1 MTKEELIAIKQRFQ
15 IIGDTPALNRA
26 IDIAVQVAP
35 TDLSVLVTGESG
47 TGKEFFPN
55 IIHQYSQRKFGPYYP
70 INCAAIPE
78 GTIDSELFGHE
89 KGAFTGAIADR
100 KGYFEVADGG
110 TIFLD
115 EVAELPLPTQA
126 RLLRVLES
134 GEFIRVGASKVMKTN
149 VRVVA
154 ATNQDMAEAI
164 RKGLFRSDLYYRLN
178 AISIIIPPL
187 RERPDDI
194 LRLFRKFTGE
204 VTEKY
209 RMPSVKLSEEAKQLL
224 LQYRWPGNIRELKNL
239 AERVAVLA
247 KQQEITAED
256 IKEYIDTSI
265 NTMPVLYGDAAHHDS
280 NERSFSSEREILYQV
295 LFDMKKD
302 MRDLKALVNDLMQN
316 NPVDSSRVSQVYP
329 IYDETPAVSVSPAP
343 VVNTPLSTVPAKVAP
358 LPVKD
363 AEAEYVDASMSL
375 EDMEKDA
382 IRKAL
387 ERHGGRRKNAAEEL
401 NISERTLYRKIK
413 LYHLD

>member
-1 MTKEELIAIKQRFQ
+1 MSREELIAIKQRFQ

-47 TGKEFFPN
+47 SGKEFFPN
-55 IIHQYSQRKFGPYYP
+55 IIHQYSRRKFGPYYP

-154 ATNQDMAEAI
+154 ATNQDMSEAI
-164 RKGLFRSDLYYRLN
+164 RSGRFRADLYYRLN
-178 AISIIIPPL
+178 AISIIVPPL

-194 LRLFRKFTGE
+194 LRLFRKFTSE
-204 VTEKY
+204 VTEMY
-209 RMPSVKLSEEAKQLL
+209 RMPNVQLTEDAKQLML
-224 LQYRWPGNIRELKNL
+224 SYRWPGNIRELKNL

-256 IKEYIDTSI
+256 IKDYIDTSI
-265 NTMPVLYGDAAHHDS
+265 NTMPVLYGELNDHASQH
-280 NERSFSSEREILYQV
+280 RSFNNEREILYQV

-302 MRDLKALVNDLMQN
+302 MRDLKALVHDLMQN
-316 NPVDSSRVSQVYP
+316 NQVDASRVSQLYP
-329 IYDETPAVSVSPAP
+329 IYEEEPAVSVSSVP
-343 VVNTPLSTVPAKVAP
+343 VSVEIPLKDVTPVQ
-358 LPVKD
+358 
-363 AEAEYVDASMSL
+363 AETAEYVDASLSL

>member
-1 MTKEELIAIKQRFQ
+1 MTKEELIAIKQRFR

-47 TGKEFFPN
+47 SGKEFFPN
-55 IIHQYSQRKFGPYYP
+55 IIHQFSKRKFGPYHP

-154 ATNQDMAEAI
+154 ATNQDMSEAI
-164 RKGLFRSDLYYRLN
+164 RSGRFRADLYYRLN
-178 AISIIIPPL
+178 AISIIVPPL

-194 LRLFRKFTGE
+194 LRLFRKFTSD
-204 VTEKY
+204 VTEQY
-209 RMPSVKLSEEAKQLL
+209 RMPNVQLNEEAKQLML
-224 LQYRWPGNIRELKNL
+224 SYRWPGNIRELKNL

-247 KQQEITAED
+247 KQQEITADD
-256 IKEYIDTSI
+256 IKEYIDASI
-265 NTMPVLYGDAAHHDS
+265 NTMPVLYSEQNNSRSHSQRDSFSS
-280 NERSFSSEREILYQV
+280 NEREFLYQV

-302 MRDLKALVNDLMQN
+302 MSDLKALVHDLMQN
-316 NPVDSSRVSQVYP
+316 HPVDAAQMDSHIYP
-329 IYDETPAVSVSPAP
+329 IFEEDPSVSVP
-343 VVNTPLSTVPAKVAP
+343 VQMPVNV
-358 LPVKD
+358 PVKEVSDVQD
-363 AEAEYVDASMSL
+363 ATEYVEAAVSL
-375 EDMEKDA
+375 EDMEKEA

-387 ERHGGRRKNAAEEL
+387 ERNGGRRKNAADDL

>member
-1 MTKEELIAIKQRFQ
+1 MSREELIAIKQRFQ

-47 TGKEFFPN
+47 SGKEFFPN
-55 IIHQYSQRKFGPYYP
+55 IIHQYSRRKFGPYYP

-154 ATNQDMAEAI
+154 ATNQDMSEAI
-164 RKGLFRSDLYYRLN
+164 RSGRFRADLYYRLN
-178 AISIIIPPL
+178 AISIIVPPL

-194 LRLFRKFTGE
+194 LRLFRKFTSE
-204 VTEKY
+204 VTEMY
-209 RMPSVKLSEEAKQLL
+209 RMPNVQLTEDAKQLML
-224 LQYRWPGNIRELKNL
+224 SYRWPGNIRELKNL

-265 NTMPVLYGDAAHHDS
+265 NTMPVLYGELNDHASQH
-280 NERSFSSEREILYQV
+280 RSFNNEREILYQV

-302 MRDLKALVNDLMQN
+302 MRDLKALVHDLMQN
-316 NPVDSSRVSQVYP
+316 NQVDASRVSQLYP
-329 IYDETPAVSVSPAP
+329 IYEEEPAVSVS
-343 VVNTPLSTVPAKVAP
+343 TVPVSVEIP
-358 LPVKD
+358 LKDVTPVQ
-363 AEAEYVDASMSL
+363 AETAEYVDASLSL

>member
-1 MTKEELIAIKQRFQ
+1 MSREELIAIKQRFQ

-47 TGKEFFPN
+47 SGKEFFPN
-55 IIHQYSQRKFGPYYP
+55 IIHQYSRRKFGPYYP

-154 ATNQDMAEAI
+154 ATNQDMSEAI
-164 RKGLFRSDLYYRLN
+164 RSGRFRADLYYRLN
-178 AISIIIPPL
+178 AISIIVPPL

-194 LRLFRKFTGE
+194 LRLFRKFTSE
-204 VTEKY
+204 LTEMY
-209 RMPSVKLSEEAKQLL
+209 RMPQVQLTEDAKQLML
-224 LQYRWPGNIRELKNL
+224 SYRWPGNIRELKNL

-265 NTMPVLYGDAAHHDS
+265 NTMPVLYGELNDHASQH
-280 NERSFSSEREILYQV
+280 RSFNNEREILYQV

-302 MRDLKALVNDLMQN
+302 MRDLKALVHDLMQN
-316 NPVDSSRVSQVYP
+316 NQVDASRVSQLYP
-329 IYDETPAVSVSPAP
+329 IYEEEPAVSVS
-343 VVNTPLSTVPAKVAP
+343 TVPVSVEIP
-358 LPVKD
+358 LKDVTPVQ
-363 AEAEYVDASMSL
+363 AETAEYVDASLSL

>member
-1 MTKEELIAIKQRFQ
+1 MSREELIAIKQRFQ

-47 TGKEFFPN
+47 SGKEFFPN
-55 IIHQYSQRKFGPYYP
+55 IIHQYSRRKFGPYYP

-154 ATNQDMAEAI
+154 ATNQDMSEAI
-164 RKGLFRSDLYYRLN
+164 RSGRFRADLYYRLN
-178 AISIIIPPL
+178 AISIIVPPL

-194 LRLFRKFTGE
+194 LRLFRKFTSE
-204 VTEKY
+204 VTEMY
-209 RMPSVKLSEEAKQLL
+209 RMPNVQLTEDAKQLML
-224 LQYRWPGNIRELKNL
+224 HYRWPGNIRELKNL

-247 KQQEITAED
+247 KQQEITADD

-265 NTMPVLYGDAAHHDS
+265 NTMPVLYGGLSDHTS
-280 NERSFSSEREILYQV
+280 QQQRSFNNEREILYQV

-302 MRDLKALVNDLMQN
+302 MRDLKALVHDLMQN
-316 NPVDSSRVSQVYP
+316 NQVDASRVSQLYP
-329 IYDETPAVSVSPAP
+329 IYEEDPAMAV
-343 VVNTPLSTVPAKVAP
+343 STVPVSVEI
-358 LPVKD
+358 PVKEVSPVQ
-363 AEAEYVDASMSL
+363 AETAEYVDATLSL

>member
-1 MTKEELIAIKQRFQ
+1 MSREELIAIKQRFQ

-47 TGKEFFPN
+47 SGKEFFPN
-55 IIHQYSQRKFGPYYP
+55 IIHQYSRRKFGPYYP

-154 ATNQDMAEAI
+154 ATNQDMSEAI
-164 RKGLFRSDLYYRLN
+164 RSGRFRADLYYRLN
-178 AISIIIPPL
+178 AISIIVPPL

-194 LRLFRKFTGE
+194 LRLFRKFTSE
-204 VTEKY
+204 VTEMY
-209 RMPSVKLSEEAKQLL
+209 RMPNVQLTEDAKQLML
-224 LQYRWPGNIRELKNL
+224 SYRWPGNIRELKNL

-265 NTMPVLYGDAAHHDS
+265 NTMPVLYGELNDHASQH
-280 NERSFSSEREILYQV
+280 RSFNNEREILYQV

-302 MRDLKALVNDLMQN
+302 MRDLKALVHDLMQN
-316 NPVDSSRVSQVYP
+316 NQVDASRVSQLYP
-329 IYDETPAVSVSPAP
+329 IYEEEPAVSVS
-343 VVNTPLSTVPAKVAP
+343 TVPVSMEIP
-358 LPVKD
+358 LKDVTPVQ
-363 AEAEYVDASMSL
+363 AETAEYVDASLSL

>member
-1 MTKEELIAIKQRFQ
+1 MSREELIAIKQRFQ

-47 TGKEFFPN
+47 SGKEFFPN
-55 IIHQYSQRKFGPYYP
+55 IIHQYSRRKFGPYYP

-154 ATNQDMAEAI
+154 ATNQDMSEAI
-164 RKGLFRSDLYYRLN
+164 RSGRFRADLYYRLN
-178 AISIIIPPL
+178 AISIIVPPL

-194 LRLFRKFTGE
+194 LRLFRKFTSE
-204 VTEKY
+204 VTEMY
-209 RMPSVKLSEEAKQLL
+209 RMPNVQLTEDAKQLML
-224 LQYRWPGNIRELKNL
+224 SYRWPGNIRELKNL

-256 IKEYIDTSI
+256 IKDYIDTSI
-265 NTMPVLYGDAAHHDS
+265 NTMPVLYGELNDHASQH
-280 NERSFSSEREILYQV
+280 RSFNNEREILYQV

-302 MRDLKALVNDLMQN
+302 MRDLKALVHDLMQN
-316 NPVDSSRVSQVYP
+316 NQVDASRVSQLYP
-329 IYDETPAVSVSPAP
+329 IYEEEPAVSVSTVPVSVEIPLKDVTP
-343 VVNTPLSTVPAKVAP
+343 VVGR
-358 LPVKD
+358 
-363 AEAEYVDASMSL
+363 YG
-375 EDMEKDA
+375 
-382 IRKAL
+382 
-387 ERHGGRRKNAAEEL
+387 ERC
-401 NISERTLYRKIK
+401 YP
-413 LYHLD
+413 

>member
-1 MTKEELIAIKQRFQ
+1 MSREELIAIKQRFQ

-47 TGKEFFPN
+47 SGKEFFPN
-55 IIHQYSQRKFGPYYP
+55 IIHQYSRRKFGPYYP

-154 ATNQDMAEAI
+154 ATNQDMSEAI
-164 RKGLFRSDLYYRLN
+164 RSGRFRADLYYRLN
-178 AISIIIPPL
+178 AISIIVPPL

-194 LRLFRKFTGE
+194 LRLFRKFTSE
-204 VTEKY
+204 VTEMY
-209 RMPSVKLSEEAKQLL
+209 RMPNVQLTEDAKQLML
-224 LQYRWPGNIRELKNL
+224 SYRWPGNIRELKNL

-256 IKEYIDTSI
+256 IKDYIDTSI
-265 NTMPVLYGDAAHHDS
+265 NTMPVLYGELNDHASQH
-280 NERSFSSEREILYQV
+280 RSFNNEREILYQV

-302 MRDLKALVNDLMQN
+302 MRDLKALVHDLMQN
-316 NPVDSSRVSQVYP
+316 NQVDASRVSQLYP
-329 IYDETPAVSVSPAP
+329 IYEEEPAVSVS
-343 VVNTPLSTVPAKVAP
+343 TVPVSVEIP
-358 LPVKD
+358 LKDVTPVQ
-363 AEAEYVDASMSL
+363 AETAEYVDASLSL

-387 ERHGGRRKNAAEEL
+387 ERHGGRRKNVAEEL

>member
-1 MTKEELIAIKQRFQ
+1 MSREELIAIKQRFQ

-47 TGKEFFPN
+47 SGKEFFPN
-55 IIHQYSQRKFGPYYP
+55 IIHQYSRRKFGPYYP

-154 ATNQDMAEAI
+154 ATNQDMSEAI
-164 RKGLFRSDLYYRLN
+164 RSGRFRADLYYRLN
-178 AISIIIPPL
+178 AISIIVPPL

-194 LRLFRKFTGE
+194 LRLFRKFTSE
-204 VTEKY
+204 VTEMY
-209 RMPSVKLSEEAKQLL
+209 RMPNVQLTEDAKQLML
-224 LQYRWPGNIRELKNL
+224 SYRWPGNIRELKNL

-265 NTMPVLYGDAAHHDS
+265 NTMPVLYGELNDHASQH
-280 NERSFSSEREILYQV
+280 RSFNNEREILYQV

-302 MRDLKALVNDLMQN
+302 MRDLKALVHDLMQN
-316 NPVDSSRVSQVYP
+316 NQVDASRVSQLYP
-329 IYDETPAVSVSPAP
+329 IYEEEPAVSVSSVP
-343 VVNTPLSTVPAKVAP
+343 VSVEIPLKDVTPVQ
-358 LPVKD
+358 
-363 AEAEYVDASMSL
+363 AETAEYVDASLSL

>member
-1 MTKEELIAIKQRFQ
+1 MSREELIAIKQRFQ

-47 TGKEFFPN
+47 SGKEFFPN
-55 IIHQYSQRKFGPYYP
+55 IIHQYSRRKFGPYYP

-110 TIFLD
+110 TNFLD

-154 ATNQDMAEAI
+154 ATNQDMSEAI
-164 RKGLFRSDLYYRLN
+164 RSGRFRADLYYRLN
-178 AISIIIPPL
+178 AISIIVPPL

-194 LRLFRKFTGE
+194 LRLFRKFTSE
-204 VTEKY
+204 VTEMY
-209 RMPSVKLSEEAKQLL
+209 RMPNVQLTEDAKQLML
-224 LQYRWPGNIRELKNL
+224 SYRWPGNIRELKNL

-256 IKEYIDTSI
+256 IKDYIDTSI
-265 NTMPVLYGDAAHHDS
+265 NTMPVLYGELNDHASQH
-280 NERSFSSEREILYQV
+280 RSFNNEREILYQV

-302 MRDLKALVNDLMQN
+302 MRDLKALVHDLMQN
-316 NPVDSSRVSQVYP
+316 NQVDASRVSQLYP
-329 IYDETPAVSVSPAP
+329 IYEEEPAVSVSSVP
-343 VVNTPLSTVPAKVAP
+343 VSVEIPLKDVTPVQ
-358 LPVKD
+358 
-363 AEAEYVDASMSL
+363 AETAEYVDASLSL

>member
-1 MTKEELIAIKQRFQ
+1 MTKEELIEIKQRFR
-15 IIGDTPALNRA
+15 IVGDTPALNRA

-47 TGKEFFPN
+47 SGKEFFPN
-55 IIHQYSQRKFGPYYP
+55 IIHQFSKRKFGPYYP
-70 INCAAIPE
+70 INCAAIPD

-115 EVAELPLPTQA
+115 EVAELPLSTQA

-154 ATNQDMAEAI
+154 ATNQDMSEAI
-164 RKGLFRSDLYYRLN
+164 RSGRFRADLYYRLN
-178 AISIIIPPL
+178 AISIIVPPL

-194 LRLFRKFTGE
+194 LRLFRKFTTE
-204 VTEKY
+204 VTEQY
-209 RMPSVKLSEEAKQLL
+209 RMPNVQLNEEAKQVILN
-224 LQYRWPGNIRELKNL
+224 YRWPGNIRELKNL

-247 KQQEITAED
+247 KQQEITADD

-265 NTMPVLYGDAAHHDS
+265 NTMPVLYNRQGDAHAQDKT
-280 NERSFSSEREILYQV
+280 FSSEREILYQV

-302 MRDLKALVNDLMQN
+302 MRDLKALVHDLMQN
-316 NPVDSSRVSQVYP
+316 NPVDTSQVASRIYP
-329 IYDETPAVSVSPAP
+329 VYEEEPATITAMPVSVN
-343 VVNTPLSTVPAKVAP
+343 V
-358 LPVKD
+358 PVKEVS
-363 AEAEYVDASMSL
+363 AVQEAPEYVEEALSL
-375 EDMEKDA
+375 EDMEKEA

-387 ERHGGRRKNAAEEL
+387 ERNAGRRKNAADDL